1 VSGSGFGLGDV
12 RKLTSGIC
20 GRGIQPL
27 AQLHPPPDPV
37 YPLLDPEVCLLRFT
51 LITVAL
57 AIAFGAG
64 PAYSAEAETS
74 VVLGARYH
82 MVDLAARA
90 PVHLGGIT
98 AGMEWGLSDFWNLQA
113 TLSGAGG
120 GTATGIPAAGGTVG
134 LQIAT
139 LIDATQW
146 VPYIA
151 AGVRGG
157 LLDLDVDTRIDAYFE
172 LYGGGGVDYRPARG
186 WSIGLFGFGGMTW
199 SGPGIGASAGGLFT
213 FKMYVPHFFE

>member
-1 VSGSGFGLGDV
+1 MVRTAIVAAALVFALGVGSV
-12 RKLTSGIC
+12 R
-20 GRGIQPL
+20 
-27 AQLHPPPDPV
+27 A
-37 YPLLDPEVCLLRFT
+37 
-51 LITVAL
+51 
-57 AIAFGAG
+57 
-64 PAYSAEAETS
+64 AEAEAS

-90 PVHLGGIT
+90 PAHLGGIT

-120 GTATGIPAAGGTVG
+120 GASGVGAAGGTVG

-139 LIDATQW
+139 LVDATQW
-146 VPYIA
+146 IPYLA

-157 LLDLDVDTRIDAYFE
+157 LLDLGLDAQLDPYLE
-172 LYGGGGVDYRPARG
+172 IYGGGGVDFRPRRG
-186 WSIGLFGFGGMTW
+186 WSVGLFGFGGMTW

-213 FKMYVPHFFE
+213 FKMYTPHFFE